1 MNRIVLFGAIAA
13 ALLMTPVAEARRG
26 GDDDRSAQQATVKH
40 DQAVATARA
49 EGVAR
54 VREVKLREGR
64 WKVEGWAADGRA
76 IEVEIDATSGA
87 VLKVEF
93 YGR

>member
-1 MNRIVLFGAIAA
+1 MNHTILFAAIAA
-13 ALLMTPVAEARRG
+13 ALLVTPVAEARRG
-26 GDDDRSAQQATVKH
+26 GDDDRPAQQATVTR

-49 EGVAR
+49 EGIVR

-76 IEVEIDATSGA
+76 LEVEIDATSGA

-93 YGR
+93 YTR